1 MQEIAVL
8 SIGTG
13 ATNAPVEV
21 DPVNQGQLP
30 WVKALVE
37 ILMGSNQELGTALG
51 KNMLNAVGVF
61 ELWMGTDLPNVY
73 RGTKEHRSH

>member
-1 MQEIAVL
+1 M
-8 SIGTG
+8 
-13 ATNAPVEV
+13 EV

-51 KNMLNAVGVF
+51 KNMLNAVGVTLSIMMTITILDF
-61 ELWMGTDLPNVY
+61 
-73 RGTKEHRSH
+73 RCSSRC